1 MKYSTKEFSIN
12 KKTGTPED
20 GGIVSGSVFLNELPK
35 TVYQAATKEY
45 VEQKREVL
53 TGEQFVSG
61 YLINTTLPGF
71 TGDLVKGEGS
81 SLIGLTGGVVVPGTY
96 TKCLVNAKGQVTL
109 GMVLAETD
117 LPDLP
122 FSIIANKPN
131 SLSGYNINNALPI
144 TGGNM
149 LGTLKVTSCTN
160 LTDLANKDIADYYK
174 MDTNIEIGTYV
185 YKTNKTQTPFFL
197 RCNGSDVLI
206 SMYEGL
212 YGVIGDS
219 FSVEFTPGFGLSHIH

>member
-1 MKYSTKEFSIN
+1 MKYSTKEFSTN

-35 TVYQAATKEY
+35 TNYQAATKEY
-45 VEQKREVL
+45 VEQK
-53 TGEQFVSG
+53 GESLSGTQFVSG

-71 TGDLVKGEGS
+71 TGDLVKETSS

-96 TKCLVNAKGQVTL
+96 TKYLVNTKGQVTL

-131 SLSGYNINNALPI
+131 SLSGYGINNALPI
-144 TGGNM
+144 TGGDM
-149 LGTLKVTSCTN
+149 LGTLKVTSCN
-160 LTDLANKDIADYYK
+160 DLTDLANKDIADYYK
-174 MDTNIEIGTYV
+174 MDTNI
-185 YKTNKTQTPFFL
+185 
-197 RCNGSDVLI
+197 
-206 SMYEGL
+206 
-212 YGVIGDS
+212 
-219 FSVEFTPGFGLSHIH
+219 